1 MERQTKYIFSCI
13 FEKIAIMFMWD
24 MEKYGNY
31 LKHLSKYFLTGHKYI
46 IFFYKKRDNLSVM
59 NDEPI
64 DLEVYRVFIII
75 T

>member
-1 MERQTKYIFSCI
+1 
-13 FEKIAIMFMWD
+13 MFMWD

-46 IFFYKKRDNLSVM
+46 MFFYKKRDNLSVM

>member
-1 MERQTKYIFSCI
+1 
-13 FEKIAIMFMWD
+13 MWD

-31 LKHLSKYFLTGHKYI
+31 LKHLSKYFFDRDKYI
-46 IFFYKKRDNLSVM
+46 MFFYKKRDNLSVM